1 MTSSQLFD
9 QMPTDLG
16 LEIIEFTHA
25 TEKALYKAM
34 LDTVAQARKV
44 RPVFLER
51 QPRID
56 RNLTLLQSLSR
67 PAMSTAA
74 DSLLRAWLLKKHGQL
89 LIDFLEALSIK
100 HEKGMVEEL
109 PKTVDDA
116 TLRNAVES
124 LLGKHP
130 HAVVA
135 VYLHAFNSM
144 NKENWVNLEI
154 LLKEDARLKLAAG

>member
-16 LEIIEFTHA
+16 MEIIDYTHA

-51 QPRID
+51 QPRLD
-56 RNLTLLQSLSR
+56 RNLTLLQSLAR
-67 PAMSTAA
+67 PAMTTAA
-74 DSLLRAWLLKKHGQL
+74 DSLLRAWLLKKHSQL
-89 LIDFLEALSIK
+89 LIDFLDALSIK

-109 PKTVDDA
+109 PKTVEDA
-116 TLRNAVES
+116 ALRNAVES
-124 LLGKHP
+124 LLAKHP
-130 HAVVA
+130 HPVVA

-144 NKENWVNLEI
+144 NTENWMNLEM
-154 LLKEDARLKLAAG
+154 LLKEDARLKLTAG